1 MTSHARSED
10 QLRLRHHRPDPA
22 GRRHRWC
29 CTTWAGGWTT
39 SASSPTALGAIGDP
53 MLDVILREEFERVK
67 LVLHPPRWRICR
79 SCGRPCR
86 RPISRRSAVYE
97 ASLVQIEGRLP
108 RRRPAP
114 VQTRRIM
121 AIVSRAP
128 TLLAA
133 YATPPPPPSD
143 TLRDLR
149 ISVGGAITLE
159 HSPTTCERLYVRFG
173 KLEPIRVPCRRAGS
187 SASNVPDDQYPIDLD
202 HPALRPIPIDVQLQP
217 RPTGGTTAARWL
229 ETEGAWQG
237 GSGSRA
243 APLVVDRAQ
252 RSNTALL
259 QLDPQRDPGEPDLRH
274 GRRDRSG
281 DGHAPVVGDSAQRTR
296 LRRRRSADPP
306 VPARRSLGRT
316 DAHTCRSSGQRRV
329 SAVLA
334 PRPTPYSLAAQVN
347 GVRSRETAFDF
358 SSTRERAAARVRDSL
373 SRRWKASSGST
384 PTRRSCAW
392 GWPGSPVV
400 WPGEGAKRNV
410 RRLPVRAR
418 PHARYR
424 LGCRDRPDPAASSA
438 CRRSRKTFC

>member
-1 MTSHARSED
+1 MADFTAIAAATRTIRRLLIDRMETAGVAVTTSPPDVTVANINGPRVNFYLYEVHEHPQMKNQPIPGREHPAAFGHPPLSLTLRYLMTSHARSED
-10 QLRLRHHRPDPA
+10 QFDSDIIAQTLLGDAMLVLHDLGGRMDDLRLVTNRA
-22 GRRHRWC
+22 
-29 CTTWAGGWTT
+29 
-39 SASSPTALGAIGDP
+39 GAIGDP
-53 MLDVILREEFERVK
+53 VLDVILREEFERVK
-67 LVLHPPRWRICR
+67 LVLHPAQMEDLSKLWSAMPQANF
-79 SCGRPCR
+79 
-86 RPISRRSAVYE
+86 RRSAVYE

-173 KLEPIRVPCRRAGS
+173 KLEPIRVPLPS
-187 SASNVPDDQYPIDLD
+187 SGIIRINVPDDQYPIDLD

-217 RPTGGTTAARWL
+217 GPLEVQLLAVA
-229 ETEGAWQG
+229 ETEGVQG
-237 GSGSRA
+237 GLDRGT
-243 APLVVDRAQ
+243 PLVVDRAQ

-259 QLDPQRDPGEPDLRH
+259 QLTPSVTLVNPTFGTAAAIVQVTG
-274 GRRDRSG
+274 
-281 DGHAPVVGDSAQRTR
+281 TR
-296 LRRRRSADPP
+296 LWSETAPSELVFGDAAVPIRPPQPGDPWAAP
-306 VPARRSLGRT
+306 TPTHVEVPAS
-316 DAHTCRSSGQRRV
+316 AV

-358 SSTRERAAARVRDSL
+358 
-373 SRRWKASSGST
+373 
-384 PTRRSCAW
+384 
-392 GWPGSPVV
+392 
-400 WPGEGAKRNV
+400 
-410 RRLPVRAR
+410 RL
-418 PHARYR
+418 
-424 LGCRDRPDPAASSA
+424 DP
-438 CRRSRKTFC
+438 